1 MGMEKKLETNQFC
14 ITVDYDKNASKPEQI
29 FLGIAKLIEGFQYT
43 DRELVGCIA
52 KEIEP
57 VIMLDD
63 VEQGSIRM
71 ILRSVIESLPDEG
84 LERCDVKRIIGTF
97 LVKAKYAILKAMD
110 KKGSISEQAF
120 DALELEISKQAQETG
135 VSALGCYTEPKRE
148 TLITSMALISD
159 GVSKMRETDRV
170 QFGADIGNQLQAI
183 QIGRELD
190 IDEEVTNSV
199 TQEEITNIQVVI
211 LKIQKVDFI
220 GNSKWEFR
228 IGKNKISAHIEDEA
242 WLEQYKAGKITLIP
256 GDSLKVEMR
265 ETMQYAKNHELIC
278 SVSQIIKVLSVIHE
292 EKQPSSQL
300 FL

>member
-1 MGMEKKLETNQFC
+1 MEKKLEDNQFY

-84 LERCDVKRIIGTF
+84 LERCDAKRIIGTF

-110 KKGSISEQAF
+110 KNKSISEQAF
-120 DALELEISKQAQETG
+120 DTLELEISKQAQETG
-135 VSALGCYTEPKRE
+135 VSTLECYTEPKRE

-170 QFGADIGNQLQAI
+170 QFGADIENEIQAV
-183 QIGRELD
+183 QIGSNLD
-190 IDEEVTNSV
+190 IDEAVTNSI
-199 TQEEITNIQVVI
+199 TQEEITNIQIVI

-228 IGKNKISAHIEDEA
+228 IGKNKISAHIEDEG
-242 WLEQYKAGKITLIP
+242 WLKKYKAGEITLIP
-256 GDSLKVEMR
+256 GDSLKVKMV

-278 SVSQIIKVLSVIHE
+278 SISKIEKVLSVIHE
-292 EKQPSSQL
+292 DKGQLSQL
-300 FL
+300 F